1 MIIKVIA
8 LAFIGVF
15 VGLFLKKYNKELIPF
30 FEIAI
35 VFSVLIMI
43 KEAFSSYEGKIES
56 LLRLYPQ
63 GESLFGCLFKGA
75 ALTVITKLV
84 SEICKESGNAVMSEL
99 VELGGRIMLLILTL
113 PFIIDVAETALSFIG

>member
-43 KEAFSSYEGKIES
+43 KEEFSSYEGKIES